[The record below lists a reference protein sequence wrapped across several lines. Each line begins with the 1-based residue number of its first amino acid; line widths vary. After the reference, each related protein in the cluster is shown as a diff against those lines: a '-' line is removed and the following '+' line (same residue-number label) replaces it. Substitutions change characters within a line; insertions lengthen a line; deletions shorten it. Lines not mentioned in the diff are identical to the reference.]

1 MENDPN
7 IKSPFLATQK
17 TCTLILVAVR
27 SSCFGDGRGKTKKT
41 ARATGTPPM
50 HLMISPPPAG
60 VGVGD
65 GKFSGEQRTGTTT
78 TTTLQTV
85 APPTPKTHIDQCLD
99 DADRRRIGTGTT
111 QCLPDGY
118 DAGVCLLIGSV
129 RKAASKTCTNCI
141 SYTWRFHC
149 RTSRQHCDTLV

>member
-1 MENDPN
+1 MTQN
-7 IKSPFLATQK
+7 ITCFPQPPTFVTQK
-17 TCTLILVAVR
+17 NCTLILVVVR

-41 ARATGTPPM
+41 ACATSTPPM
-50 HLMISPPPAG
+50 HLMISPPAAG
-60 VGVGD
+60 AGVGD
-65 GKFSGEQRTGTTT
+65 GKFSGEQRTGTT

-141 SYTWRFHC
+141 SNTWRFHC
-149 RTSRQHCDTLV
+149 LASPQTTIH